1 MSDAN
6 NTHITDPQF
15 LGLIA
20 MWSTTA
26 LQAMGK
32 LVNPATGRAEKK
44 LEVAQLMIDLLE
56 MLERKTRGNLSD
68 EERRQL
74 RETLTMLRLNYVETA
89 SGTPAAMTAEA
100 GAAAASAEGSAAAK
114 SPSDRT
120 AASGAAET
128 SSASGSSSGEAE
140 TEDKA
145 PRFHKSYG

>member
-6 NTHITDPQF
+6 NTHATDPQF

-20 MWSTTA
+20 MWSASA

-32 LVNPATGRAEKK
+32 LVNPATGRTETN
-44 LEVAQLMIDLLE
+44 LEAARLMIDLLE

-89 SGTPAAMTAEA
+89 SAAP
-100 GAAAASAEGSAAAK
+100 AASAGAGESSASAGE
-114 SPSDRT
+114 R
-120 AASGAAET
+120 AASSKGESAPASGPAET
-128 SSASGSSSGEAE
+128 PSASGSSTDESAKDE
-140 TEDKA
+140 KP

>member
-1 MSDAN
+1 MSDSD
-6 NTHITDPQF
+6 NTRVTDPQF

-20 MWSTTA
+20 MWSASA

-32 LVNPATGRAEKK
+32 LVNPSTGRTEKN
-44 LEVAQLMIDLLE
+44 LEAAQLMIDLLE

-89 SGTPAAMTAEA
+89 SATPAEPAVAGTAAAPAADGAAGATAERA
-100 GAAAASAEGSAAAK
+100 TASAASETPAK
-114 SPSDRT
+114 P
-120 AASGAAET
+120 E
-128 SSASGSSSGEAE
+128 SSAGEPE
-140 TEDKA
+140 KDDKP